1 MLNDIFEI
9 WTLFMFNVYLRSF
22 KTYSHNIWYADDC
35 YADASLGVHVSV
47 AYMPFD
53 LRIIF
58 EMNCRFLVLY
68 ILRAGLLFL

>member
-1 MLNDIFEI
+1 MEMPHYEYMTDFHITFDFDLI
-9 WTLFMFNVYLRSF
+9 FMFNVYLRSF
-22 KTYSHNIWYADDC
+22 KTYSHNIW

-58 EMNCRFLVLY
+58 VVK
-68 ILRAGLLFL
+68 

>member
-1 MLNDIFEI
+1 
-9 WTLFMFNVYLRSF
+9 MFNVYLRSF

-53 LRIIF
+53 LRII
-58 EMNCRFLVLY
+58 VVVK
-68 ILRAGLLFL
+68 